1 MVTTYIEN
9 FDDELCVALR
19 ARAKR
24 SRRSVAA
31 EILALLEEH
40 VPTEKEIEARRDAVR
55 RLDKLRFTSSSTTPM
70 PSSVDMI
77 REDRDR

>member
-9 FDDELCVALR
+9 FDDELCVELR

-24 SRRSVAA
+24 NRRSVAA